1 MKAATLDPLKLV
13 NGWNKLYDVSL
24 PQIGAIVT
32 DVKGWTKP
40 LTPNDRIFEVLGS
53 YAYRGGM
60 SLLPRDM
67 NGLKKNIIVGHMPM
81 QLTRF
86 RAYLKAAANDGN
98 EEAVK
103 KMLEV
108 LQKVSAQDL
117 QINGRVLARIP
128 ERQLLSSEP

>member
-1 MKAATLDPLKLV
+1 MIHRFLTTALSGILPSGAKMKAATLDPLKLV

-40 LTPNDRIFEVLGS
+40 LTPNERIFEVLGS

-67 NGLKKNIIVGHMPM
+67 NGFKRNIIIGNMPM
-81 QLTRF
+81 DLVKF
-86 RAYLKAAANDGN
+86 RGHLKDAADNGN

-103 KMLEV
+103 KMLGV
-108 LQKVSAQDL
+108 LQKVSA
-117 QINGRVLARIP
+117 
-128 ERQLLSSEP
+128 